1 MAAYA
6 ALVSL
11 MQIIHQIEHHPFPPI
26 SMDKKQVVSL
36 TEMVMFLQEF
46 LEGYESSFADGDE
59 PDPLEMRIA
68 DAVYAAEDVIES
80 HIVDQILPAASEVK
94 RDWIGFF
101 NCFQGLKEPKNNS
114 PTSVDL
120 YESMMKVIEDMFL
133 IKKEVME
140 IMALKDITQIHISTS
155 SASLTSSIYSPSNLT
170 STVMVGI
177 DDALLELMDKLT
189 DARLDCQVIPI
200 VGMAG
205 IGVNWKHEVLE
216 NPLRDLCLR
225 EAQKERFYDVVGQHS
240 PQGTYSQ
247 RRVVILRSTPEGK
260 VIDAM
265 KSRPYARTCICDG
278 ERILYVPD
286 LRLLRTLKA
295 HNKDFYPQGHD
306 YSLGKLFELVNLRL
320 LIVKSDRYPQLPSS
334 INLLWSLQTLI
345 VCGSIG
351 RLNAP
356 VEIWNMPQLRHVH
369 FWRRALHLRDTPSGS
384 IVIMENLRTLKGVKN
399 FKCDET
405 MVRRIPNIKKL
416 GLYYYINVRTES
428 RDDDYCV
435 YNIKHLQKLESFR
448 CKGYARGD
456 LLGKLTFPHSIKSL
470 TLDFKHYSME
480 DVLEKVSTLPFLQ
493 KLKLNDG
500 RFQTKKWETV
510 EDTFPSLKYLL
521 LGSCFGLECWV
532 MESSHFPCL
541 EHLYLYKMSV
551 KEIPAELGEIP
562 TLKSVILDDCS
573 ESVVK
578 SAKKMVDEQE
588 ELQEEELLSFKV
600 EVRLRR
606 KKEELQKLANPN
618 FQVNTDW

>member
-240 PQGTYSQ
+240 PQ
-247 RRVVILRSTPEGK
+247 
-260 VIDAM
+260 
-265 KSRPYARTCICDG
+265 
-278 ERILYVPD
+278 
-286 LRLLRTLKA
+286 
-295 HNKDFYPQGHD
+295 
-306 YSLGKLFELVNLRL
+306 
-320 LIVKSDRYPQLPSS
+320 
-334 INLLWSLQTLI
+334 
-345 VCGSIG
+345 G